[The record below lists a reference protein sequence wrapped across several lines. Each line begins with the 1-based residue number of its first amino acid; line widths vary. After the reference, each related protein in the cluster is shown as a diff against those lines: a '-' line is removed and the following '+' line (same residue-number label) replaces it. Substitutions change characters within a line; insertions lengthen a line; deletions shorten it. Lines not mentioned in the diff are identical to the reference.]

1 MEWNH
6 DLSLHPDWFEL
17 PPSLWVDTLSTGIT
31 VNYVATRDIYPGEEV
46 LIDYGDEWEAAWTQH
61 VANWVPPSGAAAYI
75 SASELNELERIPTIR
90 ENEHH
95 SGEYVDLLCHAIYR
109 KWFGLMTAKEEQ
121 EKEAE
126 NESYDIF
133 KEKNYCRAV
142 DRIVVQGEEMYTVEY
157 YSREVFESI
166 SMNSVYDV
174 LFLLPRD
181 VFFYQDKPYSRE

>member
-1 MEWNH
+1 
-6 DLSLHPDWFEL
+6 
-17 PPSLWVDTLSTGIT
+17 
-31 VNYVATRDIYPGEEV
+31 
-46 LIDYGDEWEAAWTQH
+46 
-61 VANWVPPSGAAAYI
+61 
-75 SASELNELERIPTIR
+75 
-90 ENEHH
+90 
-95 SGEYVDLLCHAIYR
+95 
-109 KWFGLMTAKEEQ
+109 MTAKEEQ